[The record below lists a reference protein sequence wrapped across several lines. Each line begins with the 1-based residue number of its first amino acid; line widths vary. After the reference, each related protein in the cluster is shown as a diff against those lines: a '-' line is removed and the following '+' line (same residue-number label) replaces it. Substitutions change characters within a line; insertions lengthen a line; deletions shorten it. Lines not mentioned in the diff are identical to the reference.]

1 MRILEA
7 RGRLMTLVQPVI
19 TLKRHGRP
27 TTKLCKED
35 EGRAKSFLE
44 MVKQEGECI
53 AALLATTAGGHP
65 PRSISFPQCQHV
77 YNTRTLVRL
86 HAPACGITHECLCCA

>member
-65 PRSISFPQCQHV
+65 PRSISFPHSAS
-77 YNTRTLVRL
+77 TSIIHTLVRL
-86 HAPACGITHECLCCA
+86 HTRLRHHS

>member
-7 RGRLMTLVQPVI
+7 HGRLMTLVQPVI

-86 HAPACGITHECLCCA
+86 HTRLRHHS

>member
-44 MVKQEGECI
+44 MVQQEGVCI
-53 AALLATTAGGHP
+53 AALLATTARGRP
-65 PRSISFPQCQHV
+65 LAASVFPSASTSIIH
-77 YNTRTLVRL
+77 TLVRL
-86 HAPACGITHECLCCA
+86 HTRLRHHS